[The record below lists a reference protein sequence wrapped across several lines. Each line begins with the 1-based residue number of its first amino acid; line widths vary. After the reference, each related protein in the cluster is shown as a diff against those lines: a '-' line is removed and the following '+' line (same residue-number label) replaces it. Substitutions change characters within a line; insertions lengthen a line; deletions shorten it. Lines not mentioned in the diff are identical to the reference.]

1 MWGLLPA
8 VLIGSPVDLAYSSA
22 RGARRLHESPSVYL
36 TDQLLSAEAVTHILG
51 RVPSDESAW
60 SPCIGQKAEY
70 ASKRCALLQVGA
82 DDTVLRK
89 ALSSIDAAFNV
100 DVSKLRDGGLPLIRY
115 LPGAPSVGIHGDIGA
130 TGLVPNATLVV
141 YLTDADAS
149 GSGSTYFPHLPI
161 SPVDPKAGS
170 VLSFANVDAEG
181 RPDPRAQ
188 HGVSSVSSSATRDRV
203 VIQIPL
209 RHPAAAVRPP
219 ASSSTSLLSFGRKWA
234 EQRPRGEAYA
244 EHVSGMKHRAHLGIM
259 ALLLLG
265 FVAHYI
271 YQNYLSGSADEVN
284 IFSNVVEEPT
294 FKAAPAA
301 VDADGRL

>member
-1 MWGLLPA
+1 MWLLPA
-8 VLIGSPVDLAYSSA
+8 VLLGSPVDLAYSSA
-22 RGARRLHESPSVYL
+22 RGARQLHDSPSVYL
-36 TDQLLSAEAVTHILG
+36 TDQLLSADAVTHIL
-51 RVPSDESAW
+51 RQVPSDESAW
-60 SPCIGQKAEY
+60 SPCIGQKSEY
-70 ASKRCALLQVGA
+70 ASKRCALLQVGTEDA
-82 DDTVLRK
+82 VLRK
-89 ALSSIDAAFNV
+89 VLSSIEAAFNV
-100 DVSKLRDGGLPLIRY
+100 DASKLRDGGLPLIRY
-115 LPGAPSVGIHGDIGA
+115 LPGAPSVGVHGDIGA

-149 GSGSTYFPHLPI
+149 GSGTTFFPHLPI
-161 SPVDPKAGS
+161 SPVEPKAGS
-170 VLSFANVDAEG
+170 VLSFANVDADG
-181 RPDPRAQ
+181 RPDPRAH

-219 ASSSTSLLSFGRKWA
+219 ASTTSSLLSFGRNRA

-271 YQNYLSGSADEVN
+271 YQTYLAGPADDFNFV
-284 IFSNVVEEPT
+284 SSVVEDPT
-294 FKAAPAA
+294 LKAAVPAA